1 MKTIIKSAKIID
13 PNSSFNNKV
22 ADVLIEDGIVKSIK
36 SSIKSDA
43 SMKIIKHKD
52 LHVSP
57 GLFDLK
63 VNFRDPGMEWKEDL
77 CSGVAAAEK
86 GGFTGVLLMPT
97 VTPVCDN
104 KVQIDYIK
112 NKTANNLVEVVA
124 SGSIT
129 NNAKGEQLS
138 EMYDMH
144 NAGAKAF
151 TDVKNLSN
159 VNLIKLALQYTK
171 TFNSLIINQPND
183 KNLSAEGSMN
193 EGVTSTQLGL
203 KGIPNVSEE
212 IALSKDIEIL
222 RYTGGK
228 LHVSCITTAKSVE
241 LIKNAK
247 AEGLHITSD
256 VAIHNLILDD
266 EFCEKFDTNYKVFPP
281 LRSKA
286 DVSAL
291 IKGIKE
297 GVIDAICTDHSPED
311 IDNKQNEFSNAA
323 FGIIGL
329 QTAFSLANQIGIK
342 AEEIITL
349 LSVNPRKILELE
361 VPKIETEC
369 KANLFCYLPNE
380 TYQLEE
386 KDIASKSKNTPFLNQ
401 DLKAKVIGTLRGK
414 NLYLNI

>member
-1 MKTIIKSAKIID
+1 MKTLIKSAKIID

-22 ADVLIEDGIVKSIK
+22 VDVLIENGVIKNINTSIN
-36 SSIKSDA
+36 SDD
-43 SMKIIKHKD
+43 SMNVIEYKD
-52 LHVSP
+52 LHISP

-77 CSGVAAAEK
+77 TSGVSAAEK

-97 VTPVCDN
+97 VSPICDN
-104 KVQIDYIK
+104 KVQVDYIK

-124 SGSIT
+124 CGSIT
-129 NNAKGEQLS
+129 KNAHGEQLS

-151 TDVKNLSN
+151 TDAKNLAN

-171 TFNSLIINQPND
+171 TFNSIIINQPND
-183 KNLSAEGSMN
+183 KNLSAGGSMN
-193 EGVTSTQLGL
+193 EGITSTQLGL

-222 RYTGGK
+222 KYTGGK
-228 LHVSCITTAKSVE
+228 LHVSCISTAKSVE
-241 LIKNAK
+241 LIRNAK
-247 AEGLHITSD
+247 AEGLQITAD
-256 VAIHNLILDD
+256 VAIHNLILND
-266 EFCEKFDTNYKVFPP
+266 EFCENFDTNYKVFPP

-297 GVIDAICTDHSPED
+297 GVIDAICSDHSPED
-311 IDNKQNEFSNAA
+311 VDNKQLDFSNAA

-329 QTAFSLANQIGIK
+329 QTAFSLAHQIGIK
-342 AEEIITL
+342 EEEIINL
-349 LSVNPRKILELE
+349 LSINPRKILGLE
-361 VPKIETEC
+361 VPKIETES

-380 TYQLEE
+380 RYQLEE

-401 DLKAKVIGTLRGK
+401 DLKAKVVGTLRNK
-414 NLYLNI
+414 KLYLNI